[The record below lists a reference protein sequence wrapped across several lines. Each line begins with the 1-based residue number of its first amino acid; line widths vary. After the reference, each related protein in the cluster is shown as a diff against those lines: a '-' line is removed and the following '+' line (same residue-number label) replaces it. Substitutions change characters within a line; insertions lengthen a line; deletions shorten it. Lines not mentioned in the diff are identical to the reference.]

1 MKKTLLNLL
10 FLLISV
16 QLIAQ
21 TSADSLLNDL
31 SVEEKPQLL
40 PEKMLITQRLF
51 WGENGLYRKMHI
63 APELTPQNRE
73 KEMKVRRTM
82 FKIHQTIGLLT
93 AAGMLAQ
100 GIVGAK
106 LYKGNYNIKDVHE
119 GLATGINI
127 GYATTA
133 LMAFT
138 APPPLLNR
146 KGFNNIKL
154 HKILAYTHL
163 TGMIATNVLA
173 DKIGQNPNLKPVH
186 RAVAMT
192 TFGAYAV
199 AIASI
204 KFEF

>member
-1 MKKTLLNLL
+1 MFFVL
-10 FLLISV
+10 FSTQV
-16 QLIAQ
+16 FAQ

-31 SVEEKPQLL
+31 TVEEKPQLL
-40 PEKMLITQRLF
+40 PEKMLLTQRIF
-51 WGENGLYRKMHI
+51 WGENGLYRKLNI
-63 APELTPQNRE
+63 APELTAENRQR
-73 KEMKVRRTM
+73 EMKVRRNM
-82 FKIHQTIGLLT
+82 FKIHQTLGLIT
-93 AAGMLAQ
+93 AAGMVAQ
-100 GIVGAK
+100 GIVGSK
-106 LYKGNYNIKDVHE
+106 LYKGDFNIRKTHE
-119 GLATGINI
+119 ALATGLNI

-138 APPPLLNR
+138 SPPPLLNR

-154 HKILAYTHL
+154 HKALSYIHL
-163 TGMIATNVLA
+163 SGMIATNVLA
-173 DKIGQNPNLKPVH
+173 RKIVDNPDLKPVH